1 MSLTEM
7 SLSDVIKRQ
16 YEFKLRAFLGVFSS
30 MAGVQLI
37 SFLFSLGGVSS
48 VGTSSSTGMSI
59 NISYYSADMVVV
71 FTMIWIFITGILITT
86 KAVRYDDFSFVANR
100 LSSNLANILFLLT
113 ASVIGGAAAVLAG
126 FMLRI
131 IAFFFGD
138 VQYGLGNSFLEAP
151 GEFFISVVAAIL
163 YMILFASL
171 GYLTGMIVQVN
182 KIFIFLLPVLF
193 TGIVVYLGIRNV
205 EVAKAIFDFIFSE
218 SSLLLFAVKALVLSA
233 LFFAG
238 SVVLSNRMEVRT

>member
-7 SLSDVIKRQ
+7 SLSDVVKRQ

-37 SFLFSLGGVSS
+37 SLLFSLGGVTS
-48 VGTSSSTGMSI
+48 VGTGTSSGMYI

-71 FTMIWIFITGILITT
+71 FTMIWIFMTGILITT
-86 KAVRYDDFSFVANR
+86 KAVRYDDFTFVSNR

-113 ASVIGGAAAVLAG
+113 ASAIGGAAAVTAG
-126 FMLRI
+126 FLLKI

-138 VQYGLGNSFLEAP
+138 IQYGLGNSFLEAP
-151 GEFFISVVAAIL
+151 AEFFIGLAAAIL

-182 KIFIFLLPVLF
+182 KIFIFLLPTLI
-193 TGIVVYLGIRNV
+193 TGIVVYLGIRN
-205 EVAKAIFDFIFSE
+205 EELATAILDFIFAE
-218 SSLLLFAVKALVLSA
+218 SSLFLFAVKTLLLST
-233 LFFAG
+233 LFFTG
-238 SVVLSNRMEVRT
+238 SIVLSNRMEVWK